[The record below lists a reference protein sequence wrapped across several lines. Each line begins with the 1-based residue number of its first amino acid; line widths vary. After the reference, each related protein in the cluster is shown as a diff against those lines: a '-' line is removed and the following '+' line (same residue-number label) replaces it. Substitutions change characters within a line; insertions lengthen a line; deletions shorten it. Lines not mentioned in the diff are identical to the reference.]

1 MPFKFH
7 KTKIEGLILIENE
20 VFGDNRGYFFESY
33 KKSDFS
39 KNGIDIDFIQENNS
53 KSSKNV
59 LRGLHFQA
67 KPYAQGKLIRCTK
80 GKILDCAVDLRQDSK
95 TFKKYQLFDLNEKN
109 KHSLY
114 IPKGFAH
121 GFVTLSDEAEIT
133 YKITGGEYNK
143 TSERGIMY
151 NDPALDIDW
160 GINFEPI
167 LSDKDKKHTYLS
179 DIAREDLF
187 WRF

>member
-7 KTKIEGLILIENE
+7 KTKIEDLILIENE

-53 KSSKNV
+53 KSTKNV
-59 LRGLHFQA
+59 LRGLHFQT

-80 GKILDCAVDLRQDSK
+80 GKILDCAVDLRQNSK
-95 TFKKYQLFDLNEKN
+95 TFKKYQLFDLNEEN

-143 TSERGIMY
+143 ASERGIMY
-151 NDPALDIDW
+151 NDPTLNIEW
-160 GINFEPI
+160 GIDFEPV
-167 LSDKDKKHTYLS
+167 LSEKDKKHPYLS
-179 DIAREDLF
+179 NLAREDLF
-187 WRF
+187 